1 MRLGITDWWIAQDID
16 NAVAYR
22 LLEFD
27 NESRLEQM
35 KASAKLIA
43 YEVSKMFGGD
53 DDGGSPYADAETEQ
67 W

>member
-1 MRLGITDWWIAQDID
+1 MSQDLD

-27 NESRLEQM
+27 NESRIEQI

-53 DDGGSPYADAETEQ
+53 DGDDSGSIYADAETER

>member
-1 MRLGITDWWIAQDID
+1 MLAEDFD

-27 NESRLEQM
+27 NESRIEQM
-35 KASAKLIA
+35 KTSAKLIA
-43 YEVSKMFGGD
+43 YEVTRAFNGGGGD
-53 DDGGSPYADAETEQ
+53 DDDSFVDAETEV